1 MPTSD
6 PVDSGPDGSFPPSN
20 NSPAIHSDAPLPSTS
35 TPCGIACACLNVQIA
50 GRVPDDL
57 LDKVHAGPSAFE
69 HDSRHQVWLPSEAEK
84 IVHLDLA
91 RFENASESK
100 DSKSTKDRK
109 SDKDEDRDP
118 ADEPSWRKC
127 LVCGVRVYEAKGK
140 KKEDTAPENAWV
152 TVDFS
157 SGVLFGEALDKA
169 LEKPTLPFTGL
180 HLDIPKDSSFGRPP
194 EATESAPQLPSH
206 FLPPVP
212 DPFFLPPP
220 FIPSHAK
227 LREMCKSAVVKLQ
240 DKRGE
245 MEADIV
251 AYVNARVEDM
261 RRLEDEVRGEVEVL
275 WSRWADAH
283 AQPSEQHPAPPKPR
297 ESFDGKKDG
306 KKEVPFTDLERPSG
320 VTVSPPKISG
330 QHNYHAAQ
338 NQTSSL
344 LAASISA
351 NAFHAPPP
359 KQFDDNKLEN
369 IAKTVS
375 REQGVDRE
383 VAMSFA
389 FSTMEE
395 QALKHGRRKKEEEK
409 AEDVEVEV
417 EEEEKGIDSW
427 IGLERAEARKRVE
440 RGTRRQSAAASAAEN
455 AEKAR
460 AASADAKEKGK
471 EKEKDKGKT
480 ENGEPSGEK
489 KKGVKFQ
496 EPEKSAKDSKDAKDA
511 KESAKDGE
519 KEDTD
524 GEKDG
529 HVDGL
534 AVDNDDEEA
543 PELPEQERPKSH
555 REARIWSMLD
565 DNLSRTFA
573 AEAPSHRAAWSK
585 FEGQMS
591 SVLHRSDS
599 DDDDDSPATSALA
612 RSMPINIAMKPRKT
626 SAEYQIKTSVS
637 DREGVVVPN
646 LIRAM
651 RERPGRRRGSAAL
664 GREREQVMSYAAD
677 PGAVFES
684 LAEASIDSDDDED
697 TTGGARRKNGQF
709 VPPHVLAAK
718 KEKQPEVGW
727 RSLAS

>member
-1 MPTSD
+1 M
-6 PVDSGPDGSFPPSN
+6 
-20 NSPAIHSDAPLPSTS
+20 
-35 TPCGIACACLNVQIA
+35 
-50 GRVPDDL
+50 
-57 LDKVHAGPSAFE
+57 
-69 HDSRHQVWLPSEAEK
+69 
-84 IVHLDLA
+84 
-91 RFENASESK
+91 
-100 DSKSTKDRK
+100 
-109 SDKDEDRDP
+109 
-118 ADEPSWRKC
+118 
-127 LVCGVRVYEAKGK
+127 
-140 KKEDTAPENAWV
+140 
-152 TVDFS
+152 
-157 SGVLFGEALDKA
+157 
-169 LEKPTLPFTGL
+169 
-180 HLDIPKDSSFGRPP
+180 
-194 EATESAPQLPSH
+194 
-206 FLPPVP
+206 P

-534 AVDNDDEEA
+534 AVDNDDEEGKLTNRSRADIRIRLRHGDGHADDSARVTRTGA
-543 PELPEQERPKSH
+543 PEIAPRGAHLVYAGRQLVSHVCGRGALPPRGLVQVRGPDEFRPAPLRQRRRRRQPGHERARAQHADQH
-555 REARIWSMLD
+555 RDEAAQDERRVPDQDL
-565 DNLSRTFA
+565 
-573 AEAPSHRAAWSK
+573 
-585 FEGQMS
+585 GQ
-591 SVLHRSDS
+591 R
-599 DDDDDSPATSALA
+599 
-612 RSMPINIAMKPRKT
+612 
-626 SAEYQIKTSVS
+626 Q
-637 DREGVVVPN
+637 G
-646 LIRAM
+646 
-651 RERPGRRRGSAAL
+651 GRRRAEPDPRDARATRPAP
-664 GREREQVMSYAAD
+664 RERR
-677 PGAVFES
+677 
-684 LAEASIDSDDDED
+684 
-697 TTGGARRKNGQF
+697 ARKRERAG
-709 VPPHVLAAK
+709 HELCC
-718 KEKQPEVGW
+718 
-727 RSLAS
+727 

>member
-1 MPTSD
+1 M
-6 PVDSGPDGSFPPSN
+6 
-20 NSPAIHSDAPLPSTS
+20 
-35 TPCGIACACLNVQIA
+35 
-50 GRVPDDL
+50 
-57 LDKVHAGPSAFE
+57 
-69 HDSRHQVWLPSEAEK
+69 
-84 IVHLDLA
+84 
-91 RFENASESK
+91 
-100 DSKSTKDRK
+100 
-109 SDKDEDRDP
+109 
-118 ADEPSWRKC
+118 
-127 LVCGVRVYEAKGK
+127 
-140 KKEDTAPENAWV
+140 
-152 TVDFS
+152 
-157 SGVLFGEALDKA
+157 
-169 LEKPTLPFTGL
+169 
-180 HLDIPKDSSFGRPP
+180 DIPKDSSFGRPP
-194 EATESAPQLPSH
+194 EEAAERPQLPSH

-275 WSRWADAH
+275 WNRWADAH
-283 AQPSEQHPAPPKPR
+283 AQPSEPAAAPAKPR
-297 ESFDGKKDG
+297 ESFDGKKVEP

-330 QHNYHAAQ
+330 QHNFHAAQ

-389 FSTMEE
+389 FSAMEE

-440 RGTRRQSAAASAAEN
+440 RGARRESTATTEKTEKTEKPAEP
-455 AEKAR
+455 ADEKA
-460 AASADAKEKGK
+460 
-471 EKEKDKGKT
+471 KDKA
-480 ENGEPSGEK
+480 ENGEPVGEK

-496 EPEKSAKDSKDAKDA
+496 EPEKGA
-511 KESAKDGE
+511 KETKETVKDE
-519 KEDTD
+519 EE
-524 GEKDG
+524 EKDG

-534 AVDNDDEEA
+534 AIDNDEEGK
-543 PELPEQERPKSH
+543 LSSH
-555 REARIWSMLD
+555 R
-565 DNLSRTFA
+565 
-573 AEAPSHRAAWSK
+573 P
-585 FEGQMS
+585 
-591 SVLHRSDS
+591 
-599 DDDDDSPATSALA
+599 
-612 RSMPINIAMKPRKT
+612 
-626 SAEYQIKTSVS
+626 
-637 DREGVVVPN
+637 
-646 LIRAM
+646 
-651 RERPGRRRGSAAL
+651 
-664 GREREQVMSYAAD
+664 
-677 PGAVFES
+677 
-684 LAEASIDSDDDED
+684 
-697 TTGGARRKNGQF
+697 
-709 VPPHVLAAK
+709 
-718 KEKQPEVGW
+718 
-727 RSLAS
+727 